1 MCVSITVQ
9 LTELCNGMWFNRCRQ
24 PVTGATSLARN
35 HNTYLSTCH
44 RTPLHKP
51 ITNLHNKYLRREL
64 TRHHHLRIQSAVI
77 PLLCHTHGTQHRV
90 VWVAF
95 RTLMLLLSHFRL
107 YGKACMHST
116 KTNDD
121 DCLFKWRALKRCE
134 RTQTHTHP
142 YMEQNTCFG
151 ASSLPASR

>member
-1 MCVSITVQ
+1 MECDLTDAASLLLVLRHLPEIT
-9 LTELCNGMWFNRCRQ
+9 TH
-24 PVTGATSLARN
+24 TSLHATARPFRN
-35 HNTYLSTCH
+35 HQQH
-44 RTPLHKP
+44 
-51 ITNLHNKYLRREL
+51 LHNKYLRRVL
-64 TRHHHLRIQSAVI
+64 ARHHHLRIQSAVI
-77 PLLCHTHGTQHRV
+77 PLLCHTHRTQHRV

-121 DCLFKWRALKRCE
+121 DCLLKWRALKRCE

>member
-1 MCVSITVQ
+1 MECDLTDAASLLLVLRHLREIT
-9 LTELCNGMWFNRCRQ
+9 TH
-24 PVTGATSLARN
+24 TSLHATARPCPK
-35 HNTYLSTCH
+35 HQQH
-44 RTPLHKP
+44 
-51 ITNLHNKYLRREL
+51 LHNKYLRRVL
-64 TRHHHLRIQSAVI
+64 ARHHLRIQSAVI